1 MGNDYFIIGIII
13 SLGISLFILYTRK
26 EKWIS
31 MKIKMILLIA
41 MTVTSIIGFFSS
53 NDNATRF
60 FFYSMIIPPISFSLD
75 TIFKLMSLRLYNRDF
90 YLYLRGSKEIN
101 DSFSGLGMN
110 KHIRWSDIIFS
121 FGVLSTI
128 LILTVLG
135 AVLFGKDNLFEKL
148 MK

>member
-1 MGNDYFIIGIII
+1 MRNNYFIIGIII
-13 SLGISLFILYTRK
+13 SLGISLFILYSRK

-31 MKIKMILLIA
+31 MKIKVIFLIA
-41 MTVTSIIGFFSS
+41 MMVTSIIGFFSS
-53 NDNATRF
+53 NDNAIRF
-60 FFYSMIIPPISFSLD
+60 FFYSMIIPPISFFLD
-75 TIFKLMSLRLYNRDF
+75 RIFKLMSLRLYNRDF

-110 KHIRWSDIIFS
+110 KHIRWSDILFS
-121 FGVLSTI
+121 FSILSTI
-128 LILTVLG
+128 LILIVLG

>member
-1 MGNDYFIIGIII
+1 MGNNYFIIGIII

-31 MKIKMILLIA
+31 MKIKMIFLIA
-41 MTVTSIIGFFSS
+41 MTVSSIIGFFSS

-75 TIFKLMSLRLYNRDF
+75 RIFKLISLRLYNRDF
-90 YLYLRGSKEIN
+90 YLYLRGSKEIK
-101 DSFSGLGMN
+101 DSISGLGMN

-121 FGVLSTI
+121 FGILSTI
-128 LILTVLG
+128 FILTILG

>member
-1 MGNDYFIIGIII
+1 MGNNYFIIGIVI

-31 MKIKMILLIA
+31 RKIKMILLIA

-75 TIFKLMSLRLYNRDF
+75 RIFKLMSLRLYNRDF

>member
-1 MGNDYFIIGIII
+1 MENNYIIIGIII

-31 MKIKMILLIA
+31 MKFKVIFLIA

-53 NDNATRF
+53 NDNAIRS

-75 TIFKLMSLRLYNRDF
+75 RIFKLLSLKLYNRDF
-90 YLYLRGSKEIN
+90 YLYLRGSKDMN
-101 DSFSGLGMN
+101 DTFSGHGMN
-110 KHIRWSDIIFS
+110 KHIRWTDIIFS
-121 FGVLSTI
+121 FGILITI

-148 MK
+148 MN